1 MHSGSKSLAVSHTKS
16 TDDDA
21 SKKKKNNR
29 KHPSTRTMSF
39 RRKKSRERRTTPFLK
54 STKSADD
61 EETTTTVVG
70 VHSND
75 ISRTQLLNDGNIIP
89 TLGLGTWKSNP
100 PEACTLAIAAA
111 LRNGLTHLDC
121 ASAYA
126 NEHVIGKCL
135 RDVFTNEDTS
145 REDVFITSKLWND
158 RRKPEDVREAL
169 EQTLNDL
176 QLEYIDLYLI
186 HWPVCWKR
194 GTVLVDD
201 SETSIEECWKTM
213 EELKREG
220 KVKSIGVS
228 NFNEKQLETLVKH
241 ADIKPAVNQIESHP
255 LLPNDRL
262 IQFSKKMG
270 VAVTAY
276 SPFARGSELFKNEI
290 VRKIAERRNTTP
302 SKVILR
308 WHLQRGVIVIPKS
321 ASEIRA
327 RENADFAALETFTL
341 TEEDMGELRALDCD
355 YSTAPAPWSDFP
367 QVARRN
373 KILRP
378 LFRVLTYPFFK
389 VFSMD
394 VQMMGRKNFITFG
407 SAR

>member
-1 MHSGSKSLAVSHTKS
+1 MQSKSLSVVSSLLYSGYSDNNTNN
-16 TDDDA
+16 
-21 SKKKKNNR
+21 KKKMAAGT
-29 KHPSTRTMSF
+29 SSF
-39 RRKKSRERRTTPFLK
+39 RKTAQATSHQQQQKQK
-54 STKSADD
+54 HQK
-61 EETTTTVVG
+61 
-70 VHSND
+70 ND
-75 ISRTQLLNDGNIIP
+75 ISRTQLLNDGNVIP

-100 PEACTLAIAAA
+100 PEECTLAITSA

-135 RDVFTNEDTS
+135 SKVFGDEDTS

-158 RRKPEDVREAL
+158 RRKPDDVREAL
-169 EQTLNDL
+169 EQTLEDL

-201 SETSIEECWKTM
+201 TETSIEECWKTM
-213 EELKREG
+213 EQLKREG

-228 NFNEKQLETLVKH
+228 NFNQEQLTKLMKH
-241 ADIKPAVNQIESHP
+241 SEIKPAVNQIESHP
-255 LLPNDRL
+255 MLPNDAL

-290 VRKIAERRNTTP
+290 VRKIAERRQTTP

-327 RENADFAALETFTL
+327 KENADFQALETFSL
-341 TEEDMGELRALDCD
+341 TEEDMEELRALDCD
-355 YSTAPAPWSDFP
+355 YSTAPAPWSHFP

-378 LFRVLTYPFFK
+378 LFKVLTYPFFK

-394 VQMMGRKNFITFG
+394 VQMMGRKKFITFG
-407 SAR
+407 ATRR

>member
-1 MHSGSKSLAVSHTKS
+1 MQSRKILSVVSSLLYSGYSDNNTN
-16 TDDDA
+16 
-21 SKKKKNNR
+21 KKKKMAAGT
-29 KHPSTRTMSF
+29 SSF
-39 RRKKSRERRTTPFLK
+39 RKTAQATSHQQQQKQK
-54 STKSADD
+54 HQK
-61 EETTTTVVG
+61 
-70 VHSND
+70 ND
-75 ISRTQLLNDGNIIP
+75 ISRTQLLNDGNVIP

-100 PEACTLAIAAA
+100 PEECTLAITSA

-135 RDVFTNEDTS
+135 SKVFGDEDTS

-158 RRKPEDVREAL
+158 RRRPDDVREAL
-169 EQTLNDL
+169 EQTLEDL

-201 SETSIEECWKTM
+201 TETSIEECWKTM
-213 EELKREG
+213 EQLKREG

-228 NFNEKQLETLVKH
+228 NFNQEQLTKLMKH
-241 ADIKPAVNQIESHP
+241 SEIKPAVNQIESHP
-255 LLPNDRL
+255 MLPNDAL

-290 VRKIAERRNTTP
+290 VRKIAERRQTTP

-327 RENADFAALETFTL
+327 KENADFQALETFSL
-341 TEEDMGELRALDCD
+341 TEEDMEELRALDCD
-355 YSTAPAPWSDFP
+355 YSTAPAPWSHFP

-378 LFRVLTYPFFK
+378 LFKVLTYPFFK

-394 VQMMGRKNFITFG
+394 VQMMGRKKFITFG
-407 SAR
+407 ATRR

>member
-1 MHSGSKSLAVSHTKS
+1 MVSSLLYSGYSDNNTNE
-16 TDDDA
+16 
-21 SKKKKNNR
+21 KKKKMAAGT
-29 KHPSTRTMSF
+29 SSF
-39 RRKKSRERRTTPFLK
+39 RKTAQATSHQQQKQK
-54 STKSADD
+54 HQK
-61 EETTTTVVG
+61 
-70 VHSND
+70 ND
-75 ISRTQLLNDGNIIP
+75 ISRTQLLNDGNVIP

-100 PEACTLAIAAA
+100 PEECTLAITSA

-135 RDVFTNEDTS
+135 SKVFGDEDTS

-158 RRKPEDVREAL
+158 RRKPDDVREAL
-169 EQTLNDL
+169 EQTLEDL

-201 SETSIEECWKTM
+201 TETSIEECWKTM
-213 EELKREG
+213 EQLKREG

-228 NFNEKQLETLVKH
+228 NFNQEQLTKLMKH
-241 ADIKPAVNQIESHP
+241 SEIKPAVNQIESHP
-255 LLPNDRL
+255 MLPNDAL

-290 VRKIAERRNTTP
+290 VRKIAERRQTTP

-327 RENADFAALETFTL
+327 KENADFQALETFSL
-341 TEEDMGELRALDCD
+341 TEEDMEELRALDCD
-355 YSTAPAPWSDFP
+355 YSTAPAPWSHFP

-378 LFRVLTYPFFK
+378 LFKVLTYPFFK

-394 VQMMGRKNFITFG
+394 VQMMGRKKFITFG
-407 SAR
+407 ATRR

>member
-1 MHSGSKSLAVSHTKS
+1 MQSRKSLSVVSSLLYSGYSDNNTN
-16 TDDDA
+16 
-21 SKKKKNNR
+21 KKKKMAAGT
-29 KHPSTRTMSF
+29 SSF
-39 RRKKSRERRTTPFLK
+39 RKTAQATSHQQQQKQK
-54 STKSADD
+54 HQK
-61 EETTTTVVG
+61 
-70 VHSND
+70 ND
-75 ISRTQLLNDGNIIP
+75 ISRTQLLNDGNVIP

-100 PEACTLAIAAA
+100 PEECTLAITSA

-135 RDVFTNEDTS
+135 SKVFGDEDTS

-158 RRKPEDVREAL
+158 RRKPDDVREAL
-169 EQTLNDL
+169 EQTLEDL

-201 SETSIEECWKTM
+201 TETSIEECWKTM
-213 EELKREG
+213 EQLKREG

-228 NFNEKQLETLVKH
+228 NFNQEQLTKLMKH
-241 ADIKPAVNQIESHP
+241 SEIKPAVNQIESHP
-255 LLPNDRL
+255 MLPNDAL

-290 VRKIAERRNTTP
+290 VRKIAERRQTTP

-327 RENADFAALETFTL
+327 KENADFQALETFSL
-341 TEEDMGELRALDCD
+341 TEEDMEELRALDCD
-355 YSTAPAPWSDFP
+355 YSTAPAPWSHFP

-378 LFRVLTYPFFK
+378 LFKVLTYPFFK

-394 VQMMGRKNFITFG
+394 VQMMGRKKFITFG
-407 SAR
+407 ATRR

>member
-1 MHSGSKSLAVSHTKS
+1 MQSRKSLSVVSSLLYSGYSDNNTN
-16 TDDDA
+16 
-21 SKKKKNNR
+21 KKKKMAAGT
-29 KHPSTRTMSF
+29 SSF
-39 RRKKSRERRTTPFLK
+39 RKTAQATSQQQQQQQKHQK
-54 STKSADD
+54 
-61 EETTTTVVG
+61 
-70 VHSND
+70 ND
-75 ISRTQLLNDGNIIP
+75 ISRTQLLNDGNVIP

-100 PEACTLAIAAA
+100 PEECTLAITSA

-135 RDVFTNEDTS
+135 SKVFGDEDTS

-158 RRKPEDVREAL
+158 RRKPDDVREAL
-169 EQTLNDL
+169 EQTLEDL

-201 SETSIEECWKTM
+201 TETSIEECWKTM
-213 EELKREG
+213 EQLKREG

-228 NFNEKQLETLVKH
+228 NFNQEQLTKLMKH
-241 ADIKPAVNQIESHP
+241 SEIKPAVNQIESHP
-255 LLPNDRL
+255 MLPNDAL

-290 VRKIAERRNTTP
+290 VRKIAERRQTTP

-327 RENADFAALETFTL
+327 KENADFQALETFSL
-341 TEEDMGELRALDCD
+341 TEEDMEELRALDCD
-355 YSTAPAPWSDFP
+355 YSTAPAPWSHFP

-378 LFRVLTYPFFK
+378 LFKVLTYPFFK

-394 VQMMGRKNFITFG
+394 VQMMGRKKFITFG
-407 SAR
+407 ATRR

>member
-1 MHSGSKSLAVSHTKS
+1 MQSKSLSVVSSLLYSGYSDNNTNE
-16 TDDDA
+16 
-21 SKKKKNNR
+21 KKKKMAAGT
-29 KHPSTRTMSF
+29 SSF
-39 RRKKSRERRTTPFLK
+39 RKTAQATSHQQQKQK
-54 STKSADD
+54 HQK
-61 EETTTTVVG
+61 
-70 VHSND
+70 ND
-75 ISRTQLLNDGNIIP
+75 ISRTQLLNDGNVIP

-100 PEACTLAIAAA
+100 PEECTLAITSA

-135 RDVFTNEDTS
+135 SKVFGDEDTS

-158 RRKPEDVREAL
+158 RRKPDDVREAL
-169 EQTLNDL
+169 EQTLEDL

-201 SETSIEECWKTM
+201 TETSIEECWKTM
-213 EELKREG
+213 EQLKREG

-228 NFNEKQLETLVKH
+228 NFNQEQLTKLMKH
-241 ADIKPAVNQIESHP
+241 SEIKPAVNQIESHP
-255 LLPNDRL
+255 MLPNDAL

-290 VRKIAERRNTTP
+290 VRKIAERRQTTP

-327 RENADFAALETFTL
+327 KENADFQALETFSL
-341 TEEDMGELRALDCD
+341 TEEDMEELRALDCD
-355 YSTAPAPWSDFP
+355 YSTAPAPWSHFP

-378 LFRVLTYPFFK
+378 LFKVLTYPFFK

-394 VQMMGRKNFITFG
+394 VQMMGRKKFITFG
-407 SAR
+407 ATRR

>member
-1 MHSGSKSLAVSHTKS
+1 MQSRKSLSVVSSLLYSGYSDNNTN
-16 TDDDA
+16 
-21 SKKKKNNR
+21 KKKKMAAGT
-29 KHPSTRTMSF
+29 SSF
-39 RRKKSRERRTTPFLK
+39 RKTAQTTSHQQQK
-54 STKSADD
+54 QK
-61 EETTTTVVG
+61 
-70 VHSND
+70 HQKND
-75 ISRTQLLNDGNIIP
+75 ISRTQLLNDGNVIP

-100 PEACTLAIAAA
+100 PEECTLAITSA

-135 RDVFTNEDTS
+135 SKVFGDEDTS

-158 RRKPEDVREAL
+158 RRKPDDVREAL
-169 EQTLNDL
+169 EQTLEDL

-201 SETSIEECWKTM
+201 TETSIEECWKTM
-213 EELKREG
+213 EQLKREG

-228 NFNEKQLETLVKH
+228 NFNQEQLTKLMKH
-241 ADIKPAVNQIESHP
+241 SEIKPAVNQIESHP
-255 LLPNDRL
+255 MLPNDAL

-290 VRKIAERRNTTP
+290 VRKIAERRQTTP

-327 RENADFAALETFTL
+327 KENADFQALETFSL
-341 TEEDMGELRALDCD
+341 TEEDMEELRALDCD
-355 YSTAPAPWSDFP
+355 YSTAPAPWSHFP

-378 LFRVLTYPFFK
+378 LFKVLTYPFFK

-394 VQMMGRKNFITFG
+394 VQMMGRKKFITFG
-407 SAR
+407 ATRR

>member
-1 MHSGSKSLAVSHTKS
+1 VVSSLLYSGYSDNNTNE
-16 TDDDA
+16 
-21 SKKKKNNR
+21 KKKKMAAGT
-29 KHPSTRTMSF
+29 SSF
-39 RRKKSRERRTTPFLK
+39 RKTAQATSHQQQKQK
-54 STKSADD
+54 HQK
-61 EETTTTVVG
+61 
-70 VHSND
+70 ND
-75 ISRTQLLNDGNIIP
+75 ISRTQLLNDGNVIP

-100 PEACTLAIAAA
+100 PEECTLAITSA

-135 RDVFTNEDTS
+135 SKVFGDEDTS

-158 RRKPEDVREAL
+158 RRKPDDVREAL
-169 EQTLNDL
+169 EQTLEDL

-201 SETSIEECWKTM
+201 TETSIEECWKTM
-213 EELKREG
+213 EQLKREG

-228 NFNEKQLETLVKH
+228 NFNQEQLTKLMKH
-241 ADIKPAVNQIESHP
+241 SEIKPAVNQIESHP
-255 LLPNDRL
+255 MLPNDAL

-290 VRKIAERRNTTP
+290 VRKIAERRQTTP

-327 RENADFAALETFTL
+327 KENADFQALETFSL
-341 TEEDMGELRALDCD
+341 TEEDMEELRALDCD
-355 YSTAPAPWSDFP
+355 YSTAPAPWSHFP

-378 LFRVLTYPFFK
+378 LFKVLTYPFFK

-394 VQMMGRKNFITFG
+394 VQMMGRKKFITFG
-407 SAR
+407 ATRR